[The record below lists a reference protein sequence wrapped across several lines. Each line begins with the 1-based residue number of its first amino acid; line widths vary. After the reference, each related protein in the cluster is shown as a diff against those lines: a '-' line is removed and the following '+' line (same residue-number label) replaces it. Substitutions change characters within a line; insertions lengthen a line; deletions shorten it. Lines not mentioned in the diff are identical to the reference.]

1 VTRTRILFSVALLC
15 AGWGLGVAAGTAT
28 TVLDIAPGVAVLGA
42 GGAGVSLAGGAETL
56 YYNPAG
62 LAELPGMSLS
72 SFFSSH
78 FGEASYS
85 SLSFTFRNFGVGALL
100 LNSGSIQGYDGS
112 GNPTEL
118 LGYSSSAY
126 VFGFGLSSGDLPFL
140 RVLPADMAFG
150 GLLKVITSK
159 IGDVSGSGFALD
171 LGFRTVFS
179 VSSLGPI
186 SVSNV
191 ALGVTAVNV
200 FGRMSY
206 DDIDDDLAMD
216 LRVGVSARLLER
228 ITVAADLY
236 LGGGAR
242 LGVSFSPV
250 TSLALR
256 LGLLSS
262 GGLSVTAGLGV
273 NVQGFLI
280 DYAYVSHAVGAS
292 HRVSLTLDFSGLN
305 LRGLGQSLR
314 RFLP

>member
-1 VTRTRILFSVALLC
+1 MRILFSVALLC

-159 IGDVSGSGFALD
+159 IGAVSGSGFALD

-262 GGLSVTAGLGV
+262 GALSVTAGLGV

>member
-100 LNSGSIQGYDGS
+100 LNSGSIQGYDGN

-159 IGDVSGSGFALD
+159 IGAVSGSGFALD

-262 GGLSVTAGLGV
+262 GALSVTAGLGV

>member
-1 VTRTRILFSVALLC
+1 LVALLC
-15 AGWGLGVAAGTAT
+15 VGWALGVGAGTAT

-42 GGAGVSLAGGAETL
+42 GGAGISLAGGAETL

-62 LAELPGMSLS
+62 LAELAGMSLS
-72 SFFSSH
+72 SFFSSYL
-78 FGEASYS
+78 GEANYS

-150 GLLKVITSK
+150 GLLKVLSSK

-171 LGFRTVFS
+171 LGFRMVFP
-179 VSSLGPI
+179 VSSLGPV
-186 SVSNV
+186 SVSNA

-200 FGRMSY
+200 FGGVSY

-228 ITVAADLY
+228 VTVAADLH
-236 LGGGAR
+236 LGGSAR
-242 LGVSFSPV
+242 FGVSFSPV
-250 TSLALR
+250 PSLTLR
-256 LGLLSS
+256 LGLLS
-262 GGLSVTAGLGV
+262 GAGTSVTAGLGV
-273 NVQGFLI
+273 NVQGFLV
-280 DYAYVSHAVGAS
+280 DYAYVSHTLGAS

-305 LRGLGQSLR
+305 LGTLGQSLR